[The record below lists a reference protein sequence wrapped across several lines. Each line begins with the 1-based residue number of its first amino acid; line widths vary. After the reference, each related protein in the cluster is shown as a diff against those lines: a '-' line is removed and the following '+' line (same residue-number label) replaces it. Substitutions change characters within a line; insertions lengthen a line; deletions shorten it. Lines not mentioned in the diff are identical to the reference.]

1 MQGGLLKRRNSGSCE
16 TTGKW
21 RALLVTFKSQAPVS
35 SQRAPKVCQI
45 RLLCQRETLMGTST
59 SIVRRKNDEKK
70 RRKRIPKI
78 PGNIRTNNMRAKHVF
93 VLVYHTRK
101 CTNHTQTTRKCKNCM
116 QARINSQYIMN
127 AGRQARTQQGF
138 SSYAQRI
145 CMHACMHVGTSVRRA
160 KAGRL
165 DNVVLPL
172 CRATRTG
179 LPGTVVQTA

>member
-1 MQGGLLKRRNSGSCE
+1 MVLPRGTRPIPQWRPITLKFRGGFPRGFTTTSRILTKDLGAWDLEFSNYWRILAVTYDRSEGLQGGLLKRRNSGSCE

-101 CTNHTQTTRKCKNCM
+101 CTNHTQTRER
-116 QARINSQYIMN
+116 AHSQY
-127 AGRQARTQQGF
+127 
-138 SSYAQRI
+138 
-145 CMHACMHVGTSVRRA
+145 
-160 KAGRL
+160 
-165 DNVVLPL
+165 
-172 CRATRTG
+172 
-179 LPGTVVQTA
+179 